1 MKSQEAKVGIP
12 YRNRL
17 FMFLLLLSMFL
28 TATFEV
34 FLSNALV
41 NVSTSLKINVGTA
54 SQILTI
60 GSFVGLLV
68 GLIMGLL
75 TVRFKHKSLFLLGI
89 AFFAFGALGSFFAPD
104 FLSILFFSLF
114 LGIGGTMTGIV
125 VLALIGDFL
134 PLDKKGLAMGLAMG
148 GTIVANLIV
157 PQVTS
162 IITDVAGW
170 RFVLLWFIFPIS
182 MVCLIFGLIVLPS
195 NPWSKQSTNKPQ
207 YSEAVKQIRSCM
219 PIWIGTC

>member
-1 MKSQEAKVGIP
+1 MEGQEAKVGRA
-12 YRNRL
+12 YRNRS
-17 FMFLLLLSMFL
+17 FMLLLLLSMFL

-41 NVSTSLKINVGTA
+41 NVSTSLKITVGTA

-60 GSFVGLLV
+60 GSFVGLII
-68 GLIMGLL
+68 GFAMGFL
-75 TVRFKHKSLFLLGI
+75 TVRFKHKSLFLVGL
-89 AFFAFGALGSFFAPD
+89 AFFVFGALGSFFAPD

-114 LGIGGTMTGIV
+114 LGIGGAMTGIV

-134 PLDKKGLAMGLAMG
+134 PLERKGLAMGLAMG
-148 GTIVANLIV
+148 GAIVANLIV

-162 IITDVAGW
+162 IITDASGW

-182 MVCLIFGLIVLPS
+182 IICLLFGFFVLPS
-195 NPWSKQSTNKPQ
+195 SAL
-207 YSEAVKQIRSCM
+207 SE
-219 PIWIGTC
+219 